1 MIRSAL
7 MVLGWLVMVSLKAEE
22 TLDRIRNTQTIK
34 VAYRAGQAPFSM
46 RDQDQQVVGYAVEIC
61 SKIVSR
67 VQRELKLPQLKL
79 VFVPVNGLTRFSA
92 LRGRTADMECGT
104 TSNNAE
110 RRQQFAFTIPYFIDG
125 VKMIV
130 RRNSDISNWTDLKNR
145 SVVTVQGTAQSELV
159 KLRNY
164 SRVLDMDMHESLY
177 YDDAMAMLVSGK
189 VAALAGNEAILH
201 NLMLKIPDPSSYL
214 ITGNSLAVK
223 AYAVMLRKSDLQL
236 KAIADAEMVRLI
248 NDGEIY
254 KIYNKWFV
262 ALSGPGGQS
271 LNLPMSYFLRDSFR
285 YPSDKVGE

>member
-1 MIRSAL
+1 MKRSAL
-7 MVLGWLVMVSLKAEE
+7 MVLGLLMTMSLKAED
-22 TLDRIRNTQTIK
+22 TLDRIRATQTMK
-34 VAYRAGQAPFSM
+34 VAYRSGQGPFSM
-46 RDQDQQVVGYAVEIC
+46 QDQHQRVVGYAVDIC
-61 SKIVSR
+61 AKIVSR
-67 VQRELKLPQLKL
+67 VQRELKLPQLKQE
-79 VFVPVNGLTRFSA
+79 FVAVNSLTRFTA
-92 LRGRTADMECGT
+92 LREGRADIECGT

-110 RRQQFAFTIPYFIDG
+110 RRQEFTFTIPYFIDG

-130 RRNSDISNWTDLKNR
+130 RRDSNISTWTDLRNK
-145 SVVTVQGTAQSELV
+145 SIVTVKATAQSELV

-164 SRVLDMDMHESLY
+164 SRVLDMVMHESLY

-201 NLMLKIPDPSSYL
+201 NLMLKIPNPSAYL

-223 AYAVMLRKSDLQL
+223 SYAVMLRKNDLQL

-254 KIYNKWFV
+254 KIYDKWFT
-262 ALSGPGGQS
+262 AASGPGAQS